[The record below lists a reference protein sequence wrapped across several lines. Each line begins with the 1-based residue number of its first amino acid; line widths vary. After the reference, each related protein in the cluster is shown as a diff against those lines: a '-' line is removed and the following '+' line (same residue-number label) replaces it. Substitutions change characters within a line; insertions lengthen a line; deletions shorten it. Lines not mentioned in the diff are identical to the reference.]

1 MDDLRQEGNK
11 RALVPESPPRALDAQ
26 LSQEEVALFS
36 EEAARNQLKAIEARR
51 RPPDLHEVVS
61 VLSLLP
67 FTGSNRRKLE
77 RQLLNFAQM
86 DKQAS
91 NPVFLL
97 ANTIVA
103 GFAKKTE
110 DGKIRA
116 FDFFLADLKVMQQL
130 WTFWKDTKGR
140 LRNFYSIPP
149 CSVFYLL
156 ERVVV
161 WASVLLTQ
169 FNNTLLPQSY
179 LHAHITG
186 AEELL
191 QEVASAGAKVAAEW
205 RPTALNALK
214 HVVEFVVAFLYW
226 DHSLYEWL
234 DKTKASYGES
244 VLRLY
249 VLVLAASA
257 NDEEAPGCG
266 MWGAALQKTTYGA
279 GRYWGDAGILEQT
292 TDSEDE
298 DQEGLEDESISAYLM
313 EGYLEEGR
321 RRLGQHLT
329 DTQLLDE
336 AALSRCPPPS
346 PTSEASQK
354 RHFRPAALGGF
365 ANTADKVSLRLNK
378 DLAAKWTAK
387 EVLQMTGKH
396 LGQFDPVNA
405 IMALH
410 RVGRSMDRGEVQSE
424 ASLRVTLNALVDK
437 VTSIVHEEGSQ
448 LEAKELAK
456 TCWALAKLSMN
467 SAPVM
472 DQLWGEVVTDQL
484 SQRAAELDGHGLSN
498 AVWGFATIRLGDQ
511 RLVQAVA
518 GEALLRVSELS
529 YHSPQLFS
537 LFAERALHSVADFDP
552 QGLANMTWAFAT
564 LAFQHAKF
572 TDVIAREML
581 LGISRWS
588 SQHIGNTTWSFA
600 KLRVYA
606 PRVYSAISTEVLH
619 TLPSWNAQGLSNVVW
634 AFAKLEIHH
643 RPFFGALAV
652 DIAAKAYAKVH
663 QEEADLFAAA
673 AASVCLQAATF
684 NPQHCSNTL
693 WAFACLSLYAEPA
706 LQAARKKAGTFQPQN
721 LSISAFSLA
730 QLRVSDRST
739 LSLGEARKFAFEHWN
754 TKLKLDKKL
763 DIFRKVR
770 EKEKTDLPTAMQRL
784 MCFDTRG
791 GPWLT
796 WVMAWQ
802 NDILAK
808 LGDPYVR
815 LFRQSTKHTRLTRTL
830 DRYEPFQM
838 PRLRANDTE
847 KVKKRDG
854 QSCLLQP
861 LPYIGFHKMRKFRVV
876 TKEGTYK
883 DISSSFSVKA
893 AQAETRAQEP
903 EDAEEEA
910 EGAGEELSTPAV
922 TAPDAEEAVPEADTT
937 EGEPA
942 KAESKAETELSNIL
956 AATTAPRLDDDMK
969 FEAAK
974 ERREKSLFERAF
986 KAWRSWK
993 EEKEK
998 SKRAREEQRRKRRE
1012 LVKQGEEDE
1021 VEDRDT
1027 LETEELRL
1035 RFTAAE
1041 LCAQLLGGE
1050 ARGTPKVLLEEL
1062 EKWFE
1067 HCLRMMGEHR
1077 RRWKKKVR
1085 ETFEEQSESLNER
1098 FDALLGELA
1107 GEDDL
1112 TICSEELGHDVM
1124 KSLGEA
1130 SMCQLDTLTCQ
1141 LRARAAIG
1149 LSELLA
1155 EACRDEGTEVKP
1167 VIQLLRSVLAT
1178 TTFELPAER
1187 KRLVLSDADQA
1198 APDVNPPS
1206 AAPAQEPSLA
1216 EDDEEKPE
1224 DQLEEAPVPATEE
1237 EEHLA
1242 PAQPKEATVKES
1254 EDPQEEKPSPTTAVV
1269 EVEEEI
1275 ERLPAH
1281 EKEKDPLMGV
1291 AIDKKINGEVYRGK
1305 VEDIEVGKVSR
1316 DRLYRIRYQD
1326 NDLEHMEEPEVRA
1339 LLVPHAASVAVLAGN
1354 DTDEAKA
1361 SEPQAALRHEPE
1373 KERKES
1379 TEEAKVGDDSADDV
1393 ETPSDRQQVQV
1404 PTVQEEEK
1412 IEAKEPSDQTML
1424 AVEVE
1429 PEGGEDENGI
1439 FNMIS
1444 SKATKMME
1452 VFCGRPAT
1460 PELDTEVPREEVE
1473 VKGVEETE
1481 AKEPLEKDSDNP
1493 PVPVERPSTPTGPS
1507 RTAPA
1512 NPAASPSPEAK
1523 RKSKASKHAAKRQQ
1537 KREEKEAPSASA
1549 SVKDEPPEWY
1559 EEEQE
1564 LRAKVLDLCKQA
1576 LESAGNIK
1584 EAKQVL
1590 QKKKGPGW
1598 HLEQLIQ
1605 KLRTWCDHCEK
1616 RQERDCARWN
1626 RQIRKAYDYESDQIS
1641 YLGEALADEPR
1652 SSTEKDWPVT
1662 DLLDRAKKP
1671 QRFTS
1676 VLLRSHLDVETVGVF
1691 VEVLRAWQ
1699 LQSDI
1704 VANAPKEVFS
1714 LLTAEQAEKLG
1725 RRARVES
1732 DTRGTI
1738 HTSSMLAPHLA
1749 WKGST

>member
-257 NDEEAPGCG
+257 NDE
-266 MWGAALQKTTYGA
+266 
-279 GRYWGDAGILEQT
+279 
-292 TDSEDE
+292 
-298 DQEGLEDESISAYLM
+298 
-313 EGYLEEGR
+313 
-321 RRLGQHLT
+321 
-329 DTQLLDE
+329 
-336 AALSRCPPPS
+336 
-346 PTSEASQK
+346 
-354 RHFRPAALGGF
+354 
-365 ANTADKVSLRLNK
+365 
-378 DLAAKWTAK
+378 
-387 EVLQMTGKH
+387 
-396 LGQFDPVNA
+396 
-405 IMALH
+405 
-410 RVGRSMDRGEVQSE
+410 
-424 ASLRVTLNALVDK
+424 
-437 VTSIVHEEGSQ
+437 
-448 LEAKELAK
+448 
-456 TCWALAKLSMN
+456 
-467 SAPVM
+467 
-472 DQLWGEVVTDQL
+472 
-484 SQRAAELDGHGLSN
+484 
-498 AVWGFATIRLGDQ
+498 
-511 RLVQAVA
+511 
-518 GEALLRVSELS
+518 
-529 YHSPQLFS
+529 
-537 LFAERALHSVADFDP
+537 
-552 QGLANMTWAFAT
+552 
-564 LAFQHAKF
+564 
-572 TDVIAREML
+572 
-581 LGISRWS
+581 
-588 SQHIGNTTWSFA
+588 
-600 KLRVYA
+600 
-606 PRVYSAISTEVLH
+606 
-619 TLPSWNAQGLSNVVW
+619 
-634 AFAKLEIHH
+634 
-643 RPFFGALAV
+643 
-652 DIAAKAYAKVH
+652 
-663 QEEADLFAAA
+663 
-673 AASVCLQAATF
+673 
-684 NPQHCSNTL
+684 
-693 WAFACLSLYAEPA
+693 
-706 LQAARKKAGTFQPQN
+706 
-721 LSISAFSLA
+721 
-730 QLRVSDRST
+730 
-739 LSLGEARKFAFEHWN
+739 EARKFAFEHWN